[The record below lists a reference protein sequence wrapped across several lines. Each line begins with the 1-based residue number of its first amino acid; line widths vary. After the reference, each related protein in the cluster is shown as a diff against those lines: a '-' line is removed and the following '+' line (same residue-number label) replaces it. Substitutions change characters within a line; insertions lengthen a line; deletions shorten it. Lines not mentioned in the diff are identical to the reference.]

1 MEYRIREADIAD
13 LPHLVH
19 HRRAMFA
26 EMELGDAASLD
37 RVDEASKNYFTQAL
51 QQGTYKGW
59 LAETADHTV
68 IGGGGIV
75 LARWPGYPGETLAQ
89 RAWILNMY
97 TEPEARGCGVA
108 KSLVQTM
115 ISWCRDHGYN
125 SVSLHASDAG
135 RPIYESFGFLPTN
148 EMRLKLR

>member
-1 MEYRIREADIAD
+1 
-13 LPHLVH
+13 VH
-19 HRRAMFA
+19 HRRSMFA
-26 EMELGDAASLD
+26 EMGLGDAASLE
-37 RVDEASKNYFTQAL
+37 RVDQASKDYFTEAL

-59 LAETADHTV
+59 LAEAPDHMV

-75 LARWPGYPGETLAQ
+75 LACWPGYPGESLAQ

-108 KSLVQTM
+108 KCLLQIM
-115 ISWCRDHGYN
+115 IDWCREHGF
-125 SVSLHASDAG
+125 STVSLHASDAG

>member
-1 MEYRIREADIAD
+1 MEYRIREAGVAD
-13 LPHLVH
+13 LPHLVY

-26 EMELGDAASLD
+26 EMGLGDGAALD
-37 RVDEASKNYFTQAL
+37 LVDEASKQYFIQAVEE
-51 QQGTYKGW
+51 GTYKGW
-59 LAETADHTV
+59 LAEAADQRV

-97 TEPEARGCGVA
+97 TEPTARGAGVA
-108 KSLVQTM
+108 RRLVQVM
-115 ISWCRDHGYN
+115 IDWCREHRFS

-135 RPIYESFGFLPTN
+135 RPIYESFGFEPTN